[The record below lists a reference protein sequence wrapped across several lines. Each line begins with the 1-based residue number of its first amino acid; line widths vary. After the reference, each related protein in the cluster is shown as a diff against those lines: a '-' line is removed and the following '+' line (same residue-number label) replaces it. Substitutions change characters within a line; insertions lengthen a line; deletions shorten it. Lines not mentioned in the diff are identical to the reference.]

1 MHTNIVRIPLTLFLI
16 LVWTF
21 LILAPL
27 NTFAEE
33 VNYPYADFNVKS
45 VYQLDDGKIIYIEQT
60 GWGNT
65 IWEKDKSSRELNK
78 ISYVWSFEGIAKE
91 CNAYGKDLKNV
102 LFATQKEY
110 YYGGGIDGNPPIRMY
125 NLYEPHPHFSY
136 HTDIGMVPDMKEA
149 KAWCTFY
156 EAL

>member
-60 GWGNT
+60 GWATLSG
-65 IWEKDKSSRELNK
+65 KK
-78 ISYVWSFEGIAKE
+78 INHLE
-91 CNAYGKDLKNV
+91 N
-102 LFATQKEY
+102 
-110 YYGGGIDGNPPIRMY
+110 
-125 NLYEPHPHFSY
+125 
-136 HTDIGMVPDMKEA
+136 
-149 KAWCTFY
+149 
-156 EAL
+156 

>member
-1 MHTNIVRIPLTLFLI
+1 MRIPLTLFLI

-102 LFATQKEY
+102 LFASQKEY
-110 YYGGGIDGNPPIRMY
+110 YMWGGIDENFTIRMY
-125 NLYEPHPHFSY
+125 HLYEPHPHFTY
-136 HTDIGMVPDMKEA
+136 HTDIGMVPDIKKA

>member
-1 MHTNIVRIPLTLFLI
+1 MRIPLTLFLI
-16 LVWTF
+16 IVWTF

-27 NTFAEE
+27 NVTAEE
-33 VNYPYADFNVKS
+33 VKYPYADFNLKS
-45 VYQLDDGKIIYIEQT
+45 IYQLDDGKAIYIEQT

-91 CNAYGKDLKNV
+91 CNAYAEGLKNV

-110 YYGGGIDGNPPIRMY
+110 YYWGGIDGNPPIRMY

-136 HTDIGMVPDMKEA
+136 HTEIGMVPDMKEA